1 MRTLTLLQ
9 QITPSHAA
17 KPNRSPQ
24 IHRALPAGRRQSPPF
39 RPPRTWRLHDGA
51 KGFAT
56 RPKGGESAA
65 RKGSKSSGGGED
77 DDDKIPDVVWERMI
91 KRILS
96 YVGVP
101 LVLGFALLKGFDVVI
116 EKGMWKVP
124 LWLPFLTTLITFG
137 ASALGIAYG
146 SLSTSL
152 NESEEGSLLGFE
164 QVQKNWVE
172 MWKED

>member
-1 MRTLTLLQ
+1 MRALTLLQ
-9 QITPSHAA
+9 QSHAT
-17 KPNRSPQ
+17 KPNPWPQ
-24 IHRALPAGRRQSPPF
+24 IHRPLHTGRPF

-51 KGFAT
+51 KGFT
-56 RPKGGESAA
+56 SRPKGGEPAA
-65 RKGSKSSGGGED
+65 RKGSTSGKKSGEDD

-101 LVLGFALLKGFDVVI
+101 LVIGFALLKGFDVVI
-116 EKGMWKVP
+116 ERGMWKVP

-152 NESEEGSLLGFE
+152 NEAEEGSLLGFE